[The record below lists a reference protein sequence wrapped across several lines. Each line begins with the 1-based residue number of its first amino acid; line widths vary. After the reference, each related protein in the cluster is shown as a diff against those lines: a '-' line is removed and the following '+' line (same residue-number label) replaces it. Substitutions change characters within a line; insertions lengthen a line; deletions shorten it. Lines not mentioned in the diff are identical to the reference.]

1 VIAALHLMISG
12 RVQGVGFRAAM
23 CQQAAVLGLQG
34 WVRNRRD
41 GRVEAV
47 VVGRPEQVDLLRA
60 WARHGPR
67 GAIVTS
73 IEQRAA
79 TAAEEDDALGAEFEA
94 RPTE

>member
-1 VIAALHLMISG
+1 M
-12 RVQGVGFRAAM
+12 
-23 CQQAAVLGLQG
+23 
-34 WVRNRRD
+34 
-41 GRVEAV
+41 
-47 VVGRPEQVDLLRA
+47 VGRPEQVDLLRA
-60 WARHGPR
+60 WARHGPQ